1 MVASASAQASAAATA
16 RRSAKGVKTR
26 SPSAGAPTRCKTPS
40 ASPCAS
46 IGTHI
51 ALLRSPSTVCRQANS
66 VPDALTWWTRPRRS
80 AQQSAGGKLLA
91 TGRSPQLV
99 TSSTTSRDAP
109 YKYTAP
115 ESSPYISRADRP
127 RTTYASA
134 LVSHERSRLLRSE
147 SRRRPL
153 FRISSSAVRPSSS
166 ARDATSSSASIR
178 RPSTIAS
185 ISGSFAMSGNSG

>member
-1 MVASASAQASAAATA
+1 MVASASVQASAAATA

-26 SPSAGAPTRCKTPS
+26 SPSAGAPTRCKMPS

-66 VPDALTWWTRPRRS
+66 VPDALTWWTRPHRS

-109 YKYTAP
+109 YKYTRS
-115 ESSPYISRADRP
+115 EEHTSELQSL
-127 RTTYASA
+127 TN
-134 LVSHERSRLLRSE
+134 LVCRLLLEKKKETERE
-147 SRRRPL
+147 GRMR
-153 FRISSSAVRPSSS
+153 
-166 ARDATSSSASIR
+166 
-178 RPSTIAS
+178 
-185 ISGSFAMSGNSG
+185 